1 MKFIPL
7 KDRFKEKDLISL
19 NNEGFL
25 PKYGFSLLER
35 FLPEQKSKIL
45 VPKRNLKE
53 NSDSNFS

>member
-7 KDRFKEKDLISL
+7 KDRFKEKNLIFL
-19 NNEGFL
+19 NDEGFL
-25 PKYGFSLLER
+25 SKYGFSLLER
-35 FLPEQKSKIL
+35 FLPEQKDKIL